1 MAKELGTANA
11 IISSIT
17 TLKDGSVKLSF
28 EVNPEDQRLVNN
40 LMNEYLKGE
49 KLVTI
54 AVIQCDN

>member
-40 LMNEYLKGE
+40 LMNEYLNGE

-54 AVIQCDN
+54 AVVQSVE

>member
-54 AVIQCDN
+54 AVIQCEN